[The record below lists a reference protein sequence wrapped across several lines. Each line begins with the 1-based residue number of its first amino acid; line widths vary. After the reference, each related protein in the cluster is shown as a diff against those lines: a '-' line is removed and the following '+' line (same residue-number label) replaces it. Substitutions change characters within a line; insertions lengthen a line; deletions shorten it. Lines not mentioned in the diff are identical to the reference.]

1 MNLGNYRIRKLTGF
15 DPTFSTYN
23 LCQHYTL
30 NLSLTVQC
38 AGKKFSAKFP
48 PHPILALPV
57 AYKYKLND
65 WFMLLGS
72 HKIRLREK
80 ELKNDGGDVPLSL
93 EGLCGAVVAR
103 LGQECFHS
111 PR

>member
-1 MNLGNYRIRKLTGF
+1 MNLENYHIHKLTDF
-15 DPTFSTYN
+15 DSTFSIYN
-23 LCQHYTL
+23 LCQHYSL
-30 NLSLTVQC
+30 NLSLTVQY

-48 PHPILALPV
+48 PHLILTLPV

-80 ELKNDGGDVPLSL
+80 KLKNDSDDVSLSL
-93 EGLCGAVVAR
+93 KELCGAVVT
-103 LGQECFHS
+103 Q
-111 PR
+111 